1 MPSESELLHRSDS
14 RCELCKGRDALAV
27 YAVPES
33 AGQSDPEVL
42 ICGACQSQLADGAEL
57 DLKHWRC
64 LADSMWSSYPAVQ
77 VLAWRLLKRM
87 DSDNWAQDQLE
98 MLYLDDDLKAWA
110 EAGTEDDDA
119 EAVEPTLDA
128 NGAALCAGDSVTII
142 KDLDV
147 KGAGF
152 VAKRGTAVRNIS
164 LTRNP
169 EHIEGRVNGTRIVI
183 IAAYVKKN

>member
-14 RCELCKGRDALAV
+14 QCELCKGRDALAV

-42 ICGACQSQLADGAEL
+42 VCGACQAQLADGVEL

-64 LADSMWSSYPAVQ
+64 LADSMWSPYPAVQ

-87 DSDNWAQDQLE
+87 DNDNWAQDQLE
-98 MLYLDDDLKAWA
+98 MLYLDDELKTWA
-110 EAGTEDDDA
+110 EAGIEEEVVDED
-119 EAVEPTLDA
+119 PTLDA
-128 NGAALCAGDSVTII
+128 NGAPLSAGDSVTII

-152 VAKRGTAVRNIS
+152 VAKRGTPVRNIS